1 MPVDNDP
8 KRRVNRSASQR
19 VRAQLETQS
28 ARPAAGAT
36 QATQATG
43 AKAAGAIDSFARG
56 VFTVEQLAALDALWT
71 AKSYAKIVDKVHE
84 STQPLVGRDFAGL
97 DGEALYQLATQLFVL
112 EQRMGAVINKLSLVD
127 APVDGRDAKQTA
139 LKALDTQRTIAA
151 AQTAVFRQAVAL
163 QDASTPTPVGQ
174 WVVFR
179 DTQKKPGFHTPGA
192 QELYYVEK
200 LRKFITQGGD
210 PSQIRPLDAAFLA
223 TLKSGALVEY
233 AVDAWDVARAA
244 VIEDGRPSPGH
255 TLLTSGG
262 DALTAG
268 SLTVTKNERGDITQ
282 VLIGTFSG
290 HFRSGIEAQ
299 QHLVRHLVAA
309 GVAPELIVQRE
320 AQAGNPRTQEILAN
334 ILGKKGPEAQ
344 RDATRMIEDAYRW
357 DPLAMPAES
366 RVADAPKVDKS
377 DVKVDGKR
385 PAYTRHLLA
394 DAMLRM
400 RVAVSNAIADGV
412 LLSEQPTSGGSE
424 VQKVVNAVDDVLR
437 LAQDAGN
444 PLAWGQARALVRHLA
459 SLPATGIDDDARTTM
474 QKLKARIEASPFG
487 KDPSVFDPADVFG
500 PRPTRDRRARV
511 VATIN
516 PKATEAQLRDM
527 ISAGMDIA
535 RFNTAHGTTEEQV
548 ALMKRVRSA
557 AASVGKPVT
566 IQIDLEGPK
575 IRLGKF
581 ANPNNLEFNDQ
592 ILEIGKKVTL
602 TTDTS
607 ILGNPSLLPVDF
619 PTLCDDLDLG
629 EPVFMNDGTVELKVI
644 SIDKAKGTIE
654 AEVVMGGKVWDKK
667 GINLPQS
674 QLSVRTITDED
685 LENLEALLPHVDLV
699 ASSFVRE
706 PADILFL
713 RKKMEEHGRVVPII
727 AKIERREGLENLEQ
741 IALVSDALMV
751 ARGDL
756 GVEIGYENVPG
767 AERRIN
773 AVGKLY
779 GKATMVATEVLMS
792 MVKDPSRPSR
802 GDVEGLYAAI
812 YDRGADAIMLGKETS
827 FPAHPAEVVRAAS
840 RVIEKAE
847 EERREDPY
855 KQDLDAVAHAGG
867 LAALT
872 AADLQR
878 GRTISGG
885 N

>member
-19 VRAQLETQS
+19 VRAQLEAQT
-28 ARPAAGAT
+28 AHPAT
-36 QATQATG
+36 QASA
-43 AKAAGAIDSFARG
+43 AKPAQGLDSFARG
-56 VFTVEQLAALDALWT
+56 VFTVEQLGALDALWT
-71 AKSYAKIVDKVHE
+71 SKSYAKIVDKVHE

-97 DGEALYQLATQLFVL
+97 DPEALYQLATQLFVL

-127 APVDGRDAKQTA
+127 GPSAAEAKATS

-179 DTQKKPGFHTPGA
+179 DTQKKPGFHTPAA

-200 LRKFITQGGD
+200 LRKFISQGGD
-210 PSQIRPLDAAFLA
+210 PSQIRPLDAQFLKD
-223 TLKSGALVEY
+223 LPSGALVEY
-233 AVDAWDVARAA
+233 AVDSWDVARAS
-244 VIEDGRPSPGH
+244 VIEGDRPSPGH
-255 TLLTSGG
+255 TLLASGG

-290 HFRSGIEAQ
+290 HYRSGIEAQ

-309 GVAPELIVQRE
+309 GVAPERIVQRE
-320 AQAGNPRTQEILAN
+320 AQAGNPRTQEILGR
-334 ILGKKGPEAQ
+334 ILGMKGPEAQ
-344 RDATRMIEDAYRW
+344 RDATKLIEDAYRW
-357 DPLAMPAES
+357 DPLAMPAE
-366 RVADAPKVDKS
+366 APEGPKGAK
-377 DVKVDGKR
+377 KPPFAK
-385 PAYTRHLLA
+385 HLLA
-394 DAMLRM
+394 DAMLQM
-400 RVAVSNAIADGV
+400 RLAVSNAIADGI
-412 LLSEQPTSGGSE
+412 LLSEQPTPGGSE

-459 SLPATGIDDDARTTM
+459 SLPAANIDDDARLTM
-474 QKLKARIEASPFG
+474 QKLKARIEAAPFG
-487 KDPSVFDPADVFG
+487 KVSAFDPADVFG

-527 ISAGMDIA
+527 IAAGMDIA
-535 RFNTAHGTTEEQV
+535 RFNTAHGTTDEQV

-602 TTDTS
+602 TTDVS
-607 ILGNPSLLPVDF
+607 VLGNPSLLPVDF
-619 PTLCDDLDLG
+619 PTLCDDLDIG

-644 SIDKAKGTIE
+644 SIDKAAGTVE

-674 QLSVRTITDED
+674 NLSVRTITDED
-685 LENLEALLPHVDLV
+685 LANLEALLPHVDLV

-713 RKKMEEHGRVVPII
+713 RKRMEQLGRVVPII

-878 GRTISGG
+878 GRTISEG